1 MRIKLFIVLCLSVMS
16 GIKMNGQDFTFSQFQ
31 EMPLLRNPAIA
42 GLFAGD
48 IRLQSAYRSQWLS
61 EPLHIRQWL

>member
-1 MRIKLFIVLCLSVMS
+1 MRAKLFTLLCLVLITGIKL
-16 GIKMNGQDFTFSQFQ
+16 NGQDFTFSQFQ

-48 IRLQSAYRSQWLS
+48 IRIQSAYRS
-61 EPLHIRQWL
+61 